1 MLLCRLPF
9 PIAHA
14 PVADPSGAGG
24 ATPLDRLLATLDADA
39 VQRLRQLDPTGAA
52 GLLPRVLK
60 AFEGSLQRLLVDL
73 HEARSSGDWSK
84 VRHVTHT
91 LKSSSASV
99 GALELSRSCAEI
111 EARIRQEQVDG
122 LTPWLDGMVVESE
135 RLLALLG
142 PALAGRT

>member
-1 MLLCRLPF
+1 MLLRRLPV
-9 PIAHA
+9 PIAQA
-14 PVADPSGAGG
+14 PATDPSGAGT
-24 ATPLDRLLATLDADA
+24 AAPLDRLLAALDADA

-73 HEARSSGDWSK
+73 QQARAEGDWSK

-99 GALELSRSCAEI
+99 GALALSHSCAEI

-122 LTPWLDGMVVESE
+122 LAPLLDGMVTESE

-142 PALAGRT
+142 PALVG